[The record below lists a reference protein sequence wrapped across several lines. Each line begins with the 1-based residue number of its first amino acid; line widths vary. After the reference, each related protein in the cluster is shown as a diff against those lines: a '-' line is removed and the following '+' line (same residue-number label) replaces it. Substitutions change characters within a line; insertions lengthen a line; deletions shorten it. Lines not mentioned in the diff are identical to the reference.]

1 MFHVIHG
8 ATGAQGGPLYARLLA
23 SGKKAVAAVRAPSKA
38 KGKPAVTVDNESVA
52 SLIAAYRGT
61 DGVFV
66 HLPQAPEPVRVQH
79 AMNIVEAIKTA
90 KPKRVVIS
98 TSGIIIDQ
106 PGTLLQAPKDS
117 AIAILLRGVEE
128 TGVSHAVVAPR
139 LYLENLLLPT
149 VFEPVKAEG
158 VLRYPLRAD
167 FPVSWS
173 SHLDVAE
180 VAERLLTDTSVTG
193 VVGVGQLPGL
203 KGADLAAGFSAQ
215 FGGTIS
221 FDALTP
227 EAFGKLIEPMFGPAA
242 ANVVGFYQALSQV
255 PDNVI
260 SEDTSAQRLLG
271 LTPRSIKD
279 WLADMLAR

>member
-1 MFHVIHG
+1 
-8 ATGAQGGPLYARLLA
+8 
-23 SGKKAVAAVRAPSKA
+23 
-38 KGKPAVTVDNESVA
+38 
-52 SLIAAYRGT
+52 
-61 DGVFV
+61 
-66 HLPQAPEPVRVQH
+66 VQH

-106 PGTLLQAPKDS
+106 PGTLLQASKDS

-193 VVGVGQLPGL
+193 VVGVGGPVSRGDRTCRMSAGPPLLTRRRLCLDEIDTHNRHRDEQGATENGNGKTDACWDRVRVEMRLFDHDSLPCW
-203 KGADLAAGFSAQ
+203 AGGNA
-215 FGGTIS
+215 T
-221 FDALTP
+221 
-227 EAFGKLIEPMFGPAA
+227 
-242 ANVVGFYQALSQV
+242 GFQ
-255 PDNVI
+255 
-260 SEDTSAQRLLG
+260 
-271 LTPRSIKD
+271 
-279 WLADMLAR
+279 